1 MCRVIY
7 EIEVEEGSLGLLRKK
22 FPNIIEV
29 KKKVNVLNLSTA
41 VQKTT
46 RTILQELKQ
55 AGIEFKI
62 VEEAVQIK
70 VIKSYEDVD
79 WDIL

>member
-22 FPNIIEV
+22 FPNIMEV
-29 KKKVNVLNLSTA
+29 KKKVNVLNLSTT

-62 VEEAVQIK
+62 V
-70 VIKSYEDVD
+70 
-79 WDIL
+79 

>member
-55 AGIEFKI
+55 AGI
-62 VEEAVQIK
+62 
-70 VIKSYEDVD
+70 
-79 WDIL
+79 